1 MPIRLKGRNDMTR
14 LTEEEAARL
23 DEYYTNNTVDTDPSR
38 PGFFARQ
45 KGMTVTVDEV
55 TARYLK
61 DKAIATKHTPAEVIS
76 DMVQKA
82 IAAGQ

>member
-1 MPIRLKGRNDMTR
+1 MAR

-45 KGMTVTVDEV
+45 KLIEKDQITIELEGA
-55 TARYLK
+55 TAQYLK
-61 DKAIATKHTPAEVIS
+61 AKAAATKHTPAEVVS
-76 DMVQKA
+76 DMVSRD